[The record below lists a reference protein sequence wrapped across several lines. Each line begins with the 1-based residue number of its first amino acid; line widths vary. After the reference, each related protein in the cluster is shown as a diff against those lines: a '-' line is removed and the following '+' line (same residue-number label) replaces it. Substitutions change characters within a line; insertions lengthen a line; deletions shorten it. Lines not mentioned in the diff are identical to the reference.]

1 MSNKRMKLIS
11 RLVPER
17 QLWAFTGSVATRLMR
32 ALTAGSGLLLE
43 SGLPPA
49 LVRAF
54 CLPLWSAHG
63 FCYRIA
69 CFSIEQRKLLL
80 SRREMARSA
89 LLRYAQMLTEQGA
102 GNGQAET

>member
-1 MSNKRMKLIS
+1 MNQENSEQHMSDLENSQGWSGVLVKLIT
-11 RLVPER
+11 RVVPER
-17 QLWAFTGSVATRLMR
+17 RLWVFTGSVALRLML
-32 ALTAGSGLLLE
+32 ALTAGSGVLLE
-43 SGLPPA
+43 SGLPPV

-80 SRREMARSA
+80 SR
-89 LLRYAQMLTEQGA
+89 
-102 GNGQAET
+102 

>member
-1 MSNKRMKLIS
+1 VSNKRMKLIS

-17 QLWAFTGSVATRLMR
+17 QLWAFTGSVAMRLMR

-54 CLPLWSAHG
+54 C
-63 FCYRIA
+63 YRIA

-80 SRREMARSA
+80 SRREIARSA